1 MNFKHYLFDLD
12 GTLTDSSP
20 GIVNSVLYALKMTG
34 APVLPREKL
43 MAFLGPPLI
52 DSFRN
57 YCGASEEEAQEL
69 LRHYRKY
76 YAEKGILENALYA
89 GIPELLDALHR
100 SGVSIYMATSKPEYF
115 ARQIVDHFGL
125 SRYFAF
131 IGGSFNKTGGHNPLE
146 ATVYSKPAITRPSI
160 HNFRDIYWLLSR
172 SAAGKIVKNP
182 KELSDYIEKL
192 LSDKAFYNQ
201 ACKDCETVFND
212 QQGALDVVINE
223 LKILLNK

>member
-20 GIVNSVLYALKMTG
+20 GIVNSVLSALKMTG

-43 MAFLGPPLI
+43 MAFLGPPLM

-131 IGGSFNKTGGHNPLE
+131 IGGSTMDETRTQKEDVIRYVLAENGLD
-146 ATVYSKPAITRPSI
+146 PADCLMIGDRYYDL
-160 HNFRDIYWLLSR
+160 NGARKCGMMCAAMLYGYGSR
-172 SAAGKIVKNP
+172 EELASADF
-182 KELSDYIEKL
+182 LIEKPQDL
-192 LSDKAFYNQ
+192 LR
-201 ACKDCETVFND
+201 
-212 QQGALDVVINE
+212 I
-223 LKILLNK
+223 